1 MNRRDRIIPPPQWHT
16 FSPPLTA
23 GNARTHTR
31 KQIRQIAASIRQFGF
46 TVPILIDA
54 EGTVIAGHAR
64 LEAAQLLGLEHVPTI
79 RLDHLSEAEK
89 RAYAIADNR
98 LAEVAGWDEKQLA
111 IELQYLAEID
121 LELDFDV
128 EITGFET
135 AEIDIL
141 IDGLAAADDDEAD
154 ALPEI
159 DEAQPPVSQQGD
171 VWLLGPHRLLC
182 GNALEAESYAKRM
195 AGATARMVFTDPP

>member
-1 MNRRDRIIPPPQWHT
+1 MKSNAGDSATAFTPAIQLRPREW
-16 FSPPLTA
+16 LTPYA
-23 GNARTHTR
+23 GNARTHTG

-46 TVPILIDA
+46 TVPILVDV

-64 LEAAQLLGLEHVPTI
+64 LEAAEMLGLEHVPTI

-89 RAYAIADNR
+89 RAYVIADNR
-98 LAEVAGWDEKQLA
+98 LAELAGWDEKQLA

-182 GNALEAESYAKRM
+182 GMRWRRRAM
-195 AGATARMVFTDPP
+195 PH